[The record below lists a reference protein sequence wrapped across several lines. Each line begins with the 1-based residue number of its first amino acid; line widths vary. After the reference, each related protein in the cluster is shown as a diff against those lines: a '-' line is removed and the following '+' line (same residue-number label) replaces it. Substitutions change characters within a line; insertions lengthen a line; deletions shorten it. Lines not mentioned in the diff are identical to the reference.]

1 MPIITISRGAY
12 SGGEQFAERL
22 GRRLG
27 LKVLSREVL
36 IETAQTYGVS
46 EEELIR
52 GLERPISFWDRLTHQ
67 KQRFI
72 TAIQTTLAE
81 MLEDGG
87 GIYHGHAGQFLLK
100 GLSCVAKVRLLVPI
114 ETRVRN
120 CMTATG
126 MDEDQARI
134 HVQAEDDRRVR
145 WVSRMYGVDWHDAS
159 LFDVVLN
166 LEHLSMD
173 SAVETVAMMVERPEY
188 ECTTEGLNEL
198 RDFRIRCRVQAELLF
213 NSSFTAAGIEVDVHR
228 GVVRLSGSAFDANPR
243 EVVRFV
249 KGVNGVR
256 GVTPDPDGQD
266 QWFSETGVSPED
278 RTVREVMLA
287 PERYPQVD
295 QRTPIRDAMIAIVS
309 SSVRFEDG
317 HFIPPRYV
325 LVHDAER
332 RLVGVL
338 SRRDLVKGLVPR
350 LRAAEETE
358 QHIRD
363 LVPYGR
369 ERDLDLYIQWSTL
382 FSRAAIEAS
391 LEPVSS
397 VMAPIRATV
406 EPDDPLSTVITSMI
420 RYGVDLIPVTEGEA
434 IVGVVLMT
442 DIFDLVAQ
450 YIMENSNRPSNGEGE
465 GST

>member
-12 SGGEQFAERL
+12 SGGELFAERL

-36 IETAQTYGVS
+36 IETAATYGVS

-67 KQRFI
+67 KDRFV

-100 GLSCVAKVRLLVPI
+100 GLSCVAKVRLIVPL

-120 CMTATG
+120 CMNALG
-126 MDEDQARI
+126 MSEQQARL
-134 HVQAEDDRRVR
+134 HLQAEDERRVR

-166 LEHLSMD
+166 LEHLSID
-173 SAVETVAMMVERPEY
+173 SAVETVARMVERPEY
-188 ECTTEGLNEL
+188 ACTTEGLNEL
-198 RDFRIRCRVQAELLF
+198 RDFRVRCRVRAELVF
-213 NSSFTAAGIEVDVHR
+213 NSSFKADDIEMDVQR
-228 GVVRLSGSAFDANPR
+228 GVVRLSGSGFDASPR

-249 KGVNGVR
+249 KGVEGVR

-266 QWFSETGVSPED
+266 QWFSETGLSPED

-287 PERYPQVD
+287 PSRYPKLD
-295 QRTPIRDAMIAIVS
+295 ERTSIRDAMVAIVS

-325 LVHDAER
+325 LVHDAEQ
-332 RLVGVL
+332 RLVGVV
-338 SRRDLVKGLVPR
+338 SRRDLVTGLVPR
-350 LRAAEETE
+350 LRAAEQTE

-369 ERDLDLYIQWSTL
+369 ERDLELYVQWSTL

-391 LEPVSS
+391 TEPVST

-420 RYGVDLIPVTEGEA
+420 RYGVDLVPVTEGDT

-450 YIMENSNRPSNGEGE
+450 YIMENSSRPSSGNGEG
-465 GST
+465 GQ